1 MGGGGGGPSDLTPRQ
16 PWLYVLGKAEHRS
29 PIVETCSV
37 SKGYTYWSIGHLL
50 QGGRVCVCVC
60 GGGGDNFCGRETIS
74 ASGLRPW
81 GTISASRLCPG
92 GQNLR
97 GDRICSDTG
106 SARSRADQ
114 PQKADVWY
122 GGLHT
127 PKRRGRNY
135 DAGIASVFIE
145 FSLSAS

>member
-1 MGGGGGGPSDLTPRQ
+1 MQKAGGAVSLWGGGGGGGGPSDLTAWQ

-29 PIVETCSV
+29 PTVDTYSV
-37 SKGYTYWSIGHLL
+37 SKGYTYWSIVHLL
-50 QGGRVCVCVC
+50 KGWG
-60 GGGGDNFCGRETIS
+60 GGGGDNFCGRGTIS

-106 SARSRADQ
+106 F
-114 PQKADVWY
+114 KT
-122 GGLHT
+122 GGPL
-127 PKRRGRNY
+127 
-135 DAGIASVFIE
+135 
-145 FSLSAS
+145 